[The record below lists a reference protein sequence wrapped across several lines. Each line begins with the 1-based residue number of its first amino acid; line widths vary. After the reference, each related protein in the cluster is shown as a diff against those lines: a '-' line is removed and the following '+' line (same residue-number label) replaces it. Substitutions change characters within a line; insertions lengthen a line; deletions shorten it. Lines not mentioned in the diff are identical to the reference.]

1 MARAAETGIFIGVA
15 CVAAAVLA
23 TVLYVATPA
32 EAEWTQQ
39 GHVQSCV
46 GGNAGRRGALTRRRS
61 VCRVAL
67 EPYGAIVEAHA
78 IGQPSGRVT
87 VHYTRDGFGHPSY
100 MIAR

>member
-1 MARAAETGIFIGVA
+1 MLKSCAIT
-15 CVAAAVLA
+15 AAVLA